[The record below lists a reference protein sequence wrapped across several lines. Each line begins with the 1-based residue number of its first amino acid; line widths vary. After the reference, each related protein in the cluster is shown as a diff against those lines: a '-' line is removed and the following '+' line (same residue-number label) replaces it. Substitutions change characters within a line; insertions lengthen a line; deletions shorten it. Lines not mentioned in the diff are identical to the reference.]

1 VRRFPWR
8 EDCPDEIA
16 SAWPLA
22 SYTGAMWLIAF
33 IAVLILAGSF
43 YADWRWRRWV
53 EARRRDRKQ
62 ADREQ

>member
-1 VRRFPWR
+1 
-8 EDCPDEIA
+8 
-16 SAWPLA
+16 
-22 SYTGAMWLIAF
+22 MWLIAF